1 MKKNDKNKIYQAQTV
16 SLMFEVG
23 RLLRANST
31 AVSCGGFSFF
41 RIKVLDF
48 VANQAKPTMKDVA
61 DNFGISCPSATAV
74 IERLVELKYLR
85 RAKDSKDR
93 RLIRLELTT
102 KGKNILTKGI
112 KDLSK
117 RIKSM
122 LVGLNKEEKEEL
134 RIILNKIVNIKT
146 TT

>member
-31 AVSCGGFSFF
+31 AVGCGGFSFF

-74 IERLVELKYLR
+74 IEQLVELKISS
-85 RAKDSKDR
+85 ACK
-93 RLIRLELTT
+93 RLKRPTSDTT
-102 KGKNILTKGI
+102 
-112 KDLSK
+112 
-117 RIKSM
+117 
-122 LVGLNKEEKEEL
+122 
-134 RIILNKIVNIKT
+134 
-146 TT
+146 